1 MSGITSI
8 GAYIPQYRL
17 PRKAFSE
24 AWGSGGGLGERSV
37 ANHDED
43 TLTMAVNAAVDAL
56 GANGRDQIDAVH
68 FASTTAP
75 YREKQSATVVA
86 TAADLGT
93 DIRAVDFAGSL
104 RAGTSALLAAFDAV
118 NAGSASNVL
127 VVAADDRWGYP
138 KSDHE
143 STFGDAAAAVVVS
156 KGAAAVEVVAQASIA
171 NEITDVWRRAS
182 DDFVRTWEDRFVIQH
197 GYDST
202 TKQAIRA
209 VLDKAGLQPADITKA
224 VVYGPETRSHQ
235 ALIRGAGFDPGAQAQ
250 DNLIA
255 TVGNTGAA
263 HALLMLVA
271 ALEEAKAGD
280 KILLASY
287 GEGADALVLEVK
299 KKPKKGRAVSGH
311 LAIKRTLP
319 SYERYLAYRGIVGVT
334 PEAPLRVEPYAA
346 STVAWRTRSQTL
358 RFHGSKC
365 NQCGTL
371 HHPIQRICYNCQS
384 KDDYTEVRLYDKPG
398 TVFTFTRDNLA
409 GGLEPPTVN
418 CVVESDEGN
427 ARISC
432 IMTDNEP
439 LEGKVGARV
448 EFTFRKIH
456 EAGNYHNY
464 YWKCR
469 PIRSA

>member
-17 PRKAFSE
+17 PRKAFAE
-24 AWGSGGGLGERSV
+24 AWGTGGGIGERSV

-43 TLTMAVNAAVDAL
+43 TLTMAVNAVVDL
-56 GANGRDQIDAVH
+56 IGASGRKDIDGLY

-75 YREKQSATVVA
+75 YREKQSATMVA

-93 DIRAVDFAGSL
+93 AMRTADFAGSL
-104 RAGTSALLAAFDAV
+104 RSGTSALLAALDAV
-118 NAGSASNVL
+118 NAGAANNVI
-127 VVAADDRWGYP
+127 VVASDDRWGYP
-138 KSDHE
+138 RSDHE
-143 STFGDAAAAVVVS
+143 STFGDAAAAVLVS
-156 KGAAAVEVVAQASIA
+156 KGSAAVEVVGQVSLA

-182 DDFVRTWEDRFVIQH
+182 DDFVRSWEDRFIIQH
-197 GYDST
+197 GYDGT
-202 TKQAIRA
+202 MKKAIGA
-209 VLDKAGLQPADITKA
+209 VLDNAGLKPTDITKFVA
-224 VVYGPETRSHQ
+224 YGPENRSHQ
-235 ALIRGAGFDPGAQAQ
+235 ALVRGAGFDPQTQSQ
-250 DNLIA
+250 DNLIG

-271 ALEEAKAGD
+271 CLEDVKVGD
-280 KILLASY
+280 KLLLASY
-287 GEGADALVLEVK
+287 GEGADALILEVK
-299 KKPKKGRAVSGH
+299 KKPKKARAVSGH
-311 LAIKRTLP
+311 IGVKRILP
-319 SYERYLAYRGIVGVT
+319 SYQRYVAYRGIVAVN
-334 PEAPLRVEPYAA
+334 PEAPLRVEQYAA
-346 STVAWRTRSQTL
+346 STTTWRTQNQTIRL
-358 RFHGSKC
+358 HGSKC
-365 NQCGTL
+365 NHCGTI
-371 HHPIQRICYNCQS
+371 HHPIQRVCYTCQA
-384 KDDYTEVRLYDKPG
+384 KDDYSEVRLYDSPG

-432 IMTDNEP
+432 MMTDADPE
-439 LEGKVGARV
+439 EGKVGARV

-456 EAGNYHNY
+456 EAADYHNY